1 MTLKR
6 KILAV
11 FLSFVMVVV
20 GSGVIYVFRV
30 RAKISG
36 DNLDASKLSV
46 AKLPSGVTN
55 YAVFG
60 IDGRSDVEGNRSDT
74 IMILSVNYKTG
85 KITITS
91 VMRDLMARIPASS
104 KNNVTYEKIN
114 AAYSYGGA
122 ALAIKTLNENFDLNI
137 QDYISVNF
145 DCMMEMVDAVGGIT
159 VNITDERVLKYTN
172 EAIDM
177 VNGTEHT
184 NAAHLQMG
192 KNHLNGAQ
200 ALGYARNRHS
210 DDDFGRTE
218 RQREVV
224 QKIFKK
230 ATKINTLTALK
241 LFSKVYPYITT
252 SMTNAE
258 MTQFL
263 QGYLQSS
270 KKTFASQRIPFDHYY
285 ETPVL
290 NGIAYVVPK
299 TLRDTAIQLH
309 QSIYG
314 SRVEYTP
321 SETLNTISDGI
332 VSRSGYGTYY
342 GSGTAASTAGSAAGS
357 TASSAGSSSAGNS
370 AARGYN
376 SSAGTSGTGNG
387 SASGT
392 AAAATPPTS
401 AEAGTNTSTAETSAD
416 ASAASN

>member
-6 KILAV
+6 KILAI

-30 RAKISG
+30 RANIAG
-36 DNLDASKLSV
+36 ENLDSSKLSV

-85 KITITS
+85 EITITS

-137 QDYISVNF
+137 EDYISINF
-145 DCMMEMVDAVGGIT
+145 DCMMEMVNAVGGIT

-184 NAAHLQMG
+184 NATHLKMG

-200 ALGYARNRHS
+200 ALAYARNRHS

-224 QKIFKK
+224 QKLFKK
-230 ATKINTLTALK
+230 ATKINTFTALK

-252 SMTNAE
+252 SMTNGE
-258 MTQFL
+258 MTEFL
-263 QGYLQSS
+263 QGYLQSN
-270 KKTFASQRIPFDHYY
+270 KKSFTSQRIPFNDYY
-285 ETPVL
+285 ETPTIG
-290 NGIAYVVPK
+290 GISYVVPK
-299 TLRDTAIQLH
+299 TLYDTAIQLH

-314 SRVEYTP
+314 SNVDYTP
-321 SETLNTISDGI
+321 SATVNTISDGI
-332 VSRSGYGTYY
+332 VSRSGYGTYHGTSASGNASPSGGTTSNGNGSSSTTSSRNY
-342 GSGTAASTAGSAAGS
+342 GNAGYPSSGG
-357 TASSAGSSSAGNS
+357 TASS
-370 AARGYN
+370 R
-376 SSAGTSGTGNG
+376 
-387 SASGT
+387 
-392 AAAATPPTS
+392 
-401 AEAGTNTSTAETSAD
+401 
-416 ASAASN
+416 

>member
-6 KILAV
+6 KFLAV
-11 FLSFVMVVV
+11 FLAFIMVVV
-20 GSGVIYVFRV
+20 GSGVIYIFRV

-36 DNLDASKLSV
+36 DNLDSSKLSV
-46 AKLPSGVTN
+46 TKLPSGVTN

-85 KITITS
+85 EITITS
-91 VMRDLMARIPASS
+91 VMRDLMARIPASH
-104 KNNVTYEKIN
+104 KNNITYEKIN

-122 ALAIKTLNENFDLNI
+122 ALAIKALNENFDLNI
-137 QDYISVNF
+137 EDYISINF
-145 DCMMEMVDAVGGIT
+145 DCMMETVNAVGGIT

-224 QKIFKK
+224 QKILKK
-230 ATKINTLTALK
+230 ASKINTFTALK
-241 LFSKVYPYITT
+241 LFSKVYPYVTT
-252 SMTNAE
+252 SMSNAE

-263 QGYLQSS
+263 QGYLQTS
-270 KKTFASQRIPFDHYY
+270 KKTFVSQRIPFENYY
-285 ETPVL
+285 ATPTL
-290 NGIAYVVPK
+290 NGISYVVPK
-299 TLRDTAIQLH
+299 TLYDTAVQLH
-309 QSIYG
+309 KSIYG
-314 SRVEYTP
+314 SSVDYTP
-321 SETLNTISDGI
+321 SATVNTISDGI
-332 VSRSGYGTYY
+332 VSRTGYGTYH
-342 GSGTAASTAGSAAGS
+342 GSGASASGNPSPSGGSTSNYNSSSSNRSYRARRYRSSTGAAPSRSAGAAASTPTTSN
-357 TASSAGSSSAGNS
+357 TNASSRSQSQN
-370 AARGYN
+370 
-376 SSAGTSGTGNG
+376 
-387 SASGT
+387 
-392 AAAATPPTS
+392 
-401 AEAGTNTSTAETSAD
+401 
-416 ASAASN
+416 